1 MYEPIVSLRYIR
13 ITRLGVACFALL
25 VAFASSPSALADDCA
40 GNARCFSTQS
50 FTASL
55 SDVRTSTQGNVHHL
69 TLTFQFRN
77 KGAQPLTLGYVGY
90 SGVVADDQG
99 NRYREDRS
107 PAGLRGIGLVT
118 DRSIDPRFT
127 LVLGETASATI
138 SFVGSFDANVIRGTV
153 FNVDFAVSEITAA
166 GANQYRTGRQHSLSW
181 SGLTAGSGSVATGSP
196 ATQSQT
202 FAAAATVPTRCKDG
216 AACVDSGAFDIE
228 LVSLV
233 ESMGPANRSPRTHH
247 LRITLRATNRADTQ
261 LRLGY
266 MAGSALAINS
276 AGNRYTSHYI
286 GNLSREQKVVQGIG
300 LVGEG
305 NADPGFVLTPGAS
318 RNFTIEVYHSINP
331 REPRGASPY
340 SLDLTLVELVVTPSN
355 QVTTLREHS
364 ISFPALTALMTTL
377 SGLGSDTGDAVLKTL
392 FDKLKVKPR

>member
-1 MYEPIVSLRYIR
+1 MYELTVSPRNIR
-13 ITRLGVACFALL
+13 VTRLGVACLALL
-25 VAFASSPSALADDCA
+25 ASIASSPSALADDCA
-40 GNARCFSTQS
+40 SNARCFSTQS

-55 SDVRTSTQGNVHHL
+55 SDVRTSTQGAVHHL

-77 KGAQPLTLGYVGY
+77 KSALPLTLGYVGY

-99 NRYREDRS
+99 NRYREDTS

-127 LVLGETASATI
+127 LTSGETASATI
-138 SFVGSFDANVIRGTV
+138 SFVGSFDARVIRGTV
-153 FNVDFAVSEITAA
+153 FNVDFAVSEITAV
-166 GANQYRTGRQHSLSW
+166 GANQYRTGRQHSLNW
-181 SGLTAGSGSVATGSP
+181 SNLTAGSGSAANESP
-196 ATQSQT
+196 AVQSPANAVV
-202 FAAAATVPTRCKDG
+202 AAPTRCKDG

-233 ESMGPANRSPRTHH
+233 ESMGPANRNPRTHH
-247 LRITLRATNRADTQ
+247 LRITFRATNRADSQ
-261 LRLGY
+261 MRLGY
-266 MAGSALAINS
+266 LAGSALAINS
-276 AGNRYTSHYI
+276 AGNRYTSRYL
-286 GNLSREQKVVQGIG
+286 GSLSREQKVVQGIG

-305 NADPGFVLTPGAS
+305 NADPGFVLAPGES

-340 SLDLTLVELVVTPSN
+340 SLDLTLAELAVTPSN

-364 ISFPALTALMTTL
+364 ISFPALTAGVSTL
-377 SGLGSDTGDAVLKTL
+377 SGLGSDTGDALLKTL